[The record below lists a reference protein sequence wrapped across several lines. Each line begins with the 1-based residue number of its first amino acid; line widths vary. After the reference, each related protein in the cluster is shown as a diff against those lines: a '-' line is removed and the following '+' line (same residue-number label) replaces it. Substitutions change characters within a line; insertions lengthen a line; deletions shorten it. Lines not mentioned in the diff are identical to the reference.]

1 MYAPVNKV
9 DSAVAMEK
17 SFGVIP
23 IMLNNEV
30 PSVFIIQNYSNAW
43 LLPKGHVY
51 EEETPQ
57 ETARRELFEETGL
70 RVVEWLPFGPLKEEY
85 TYRRSNRLI
94 QKQVEYFPATV
105 EGVIVIQKEEIRTGR
120 WVLLKDLES
129 ELSFPELQHI
139 ASQVVK
145 LF

>member
-1 MYAPVNKV
+1 
-9 DSAVAMEK
+9 MEK
-17 SFGVIP
+17 SFGIIP
-23 IMLNNEV
+23 ITLNNEV
-30 PSVFIIQNYSNAW
+30 PSVFIIQNYSDAW

-51 EEETPQ
+51 GDETPQ

-70 RVVEWLPFGPLKEEY
+70 RVVEWLPFGPFKEEY

-105 EGVIVIQKEEIRTGR
+105 EGGIVIQKEEIRTGR

-129 ELSFPELQHI
+129 ELSFPELQLI